1 VTPLQRLLQEEI
13 PVRPAPAPQRTPWTP
28 EQQAQHRAD
37 LLTAVDGWHW
47 TDDTSLSAKRRH
59 LRLIRAADAA

>member
-13 PVRPAPAPQRTPWTP
+13 PVRPTPAPQRAPWTP
-28 EQQAQHRAD
+28 EQQAQHRTT
-37 LLTAVDGWHW
+37 LLDAIDGWHW

-59 LRLIRAADAA
+59 LRLIRDAAA